1 MKTFKKFYNES
12 VIDPVRST
20 YAKDVFEDADT
31 DNPKIK
37 SSIKAL
43 IKKQIDKFSKE
54 YPVISYHLVG
64 SILTHKYRD
73 DADLDINVYF
83 DVPKDKQEEE
93 ELRLSKSLKDINGKE
108 VPGTKHPINY
118 YVIASK
124 EGKKS
129 ADEKVD
135 ALFDIVSDKWI
146 KKPKEQKFDYNL
158 YADEF
163 EKKVKEID
171 AIKGELKRDIVD
183 YYELS
188 SVSKDEIK
196 NLSTRLE
203 KKLKEI
209 EKDLKDVKQFGDKV
223 DSERRKAFDSNMTPD
238 ELRKYGIKNAL
249 PPNVI
254 YKLLE
259 KYHYITLYKKC
270 KEILED
276 DKVTDDEI
284 DDVKKMVS
292 KP

>member
-37 SSIKAL
+37 SSIKDL

-54 YPVISYHLVG
+54 YPVISYQLVG
-64 SILTHKYRD
+64 SILTHRYRD

-83 DVPKDKQEEE
+83 KVPSAKQEEE

>member
-12 VIDPVRST
+12 VIDPARST

-171 AIKGELKRDIVD
+171 AVKGELKRDIVD
-183 YYELS
+183 YDELS
-188 SVSKDEIK
+188 SVSKYEIK

-249 PPNVI
+249 PQNVI

-292 KP
+292 KT

>member
-118 YVIASK
+118 YVITSK

-284 DDVKKMVS
+284 DDVKKMVN
-292 KP
+292 KT